1 MMDDGRGVLRV
12 LDRGGGVDWVVEVDV
27 ALGSDGVT
35 VMSDRNTEVFGCAH
49 SRSLSMGLSG
59 SCMCG

>member
-12 LDRGGGVDWVVEVDV
+12 LDRGGGVDWVVEVD
-27 ALGSDGVT
+27 LMRGSVGVT
-35 VMSDRNTEVFGCAH
+35 VMSDRLSEVFGCAH
-49 SRSLSMGLSG
+49 SRSLSMALSG